1 MRTSIDARAN
11 VHLIEEKYRLWQDNP
26 DSVDSGWSA
35 FFEGFELGN
44 IPERNGAVQTE
55 VEAREA
61 ALQTR
66 VDGLIYAYCTLGH
79 TIARIDPLAENRP
92 ANPLLRPSE
101 FGFTDS
107 DLDLRVS
114 SKFFLDNRSMTLREM
129 IAGLDRIYAD
139 SIGSEF
145 MHIQDP
151 RVREWIRRQLE
162 TRPQKHSTPRAVQVA
177 LLRALLESESFEIF
191 LHTRYVGQKRFSLQG
206 AETLMVA
213 LETILHKC
221 PEGGVEEIC
230 MGMAHRGRLNVL
242 ANFLRKSLKVI
253 FTEFSENYIPDLV
266 AGDGDVKYHLG
277 YDAVRRLVSGEEV
290 EIRLSSNPSHLEAV
304 DPVVEGKARA
314 RQRIRGDTE
323 HRKKVLPLLV
333 HGDAAFIAQGIV
345 AETLNLSQLHGYS
358 TGGTIHVVV
367 NNQIGFT
374 TLPKDARSSQYA
386 TDIAKLIEAPIF
398 HVNGDDP
405 LAVKFVSDLAFD
417 FRQKFGRDVVID
429 LYCYRRYGHNE
440 GDEPSFTQP
449 DLYAKIEKHPS
460 VTQLYKRELLDAG
473 TLTEDDA
480 ISLETEFALRLE
492 MTRDEVN
499 AIEKRKANQKA
510 RFRESTAI
518 FQPKYTGESE
528 PTAITEKTL
537 NTIVD
542 GLTRV
547 PEGFHVQPKIQ
558 RIVLDHQRQVF
569 EDGGPYEWHF
579 AEALAFGSLLL
590 DGIPVRLSGQDSS
603 RGTFSTRHSV
613 LYDAKTGKP
622 YVPLMHLAEKQAR
635 ICIYN
640 SPLSEAAVLG
650 FDYGYSL
657 EYPKMLC
664 LWEAQF
670 GDFANGAQTIIDQF
684 IVSAESKWQR
694 PSGIVLLLP
703 HGYEGQGPEHSSARL
718 ERFLQECAEDNI
730 QVCNLTTAAQY
741 FHVLRRQMKR
751 DFIKPLIVATPKS
764 LLRAKYASSPAEEFI
779 HGRFEE
785 ILGEGGSASPT
796 SMNAFGDRVP
806 SPDDVKRIIFCS
818 GKVYYDLLKFRSERK
833 IDDAA
838 LIRVEQLYPL
848 AEKRLREMLKPF
860 PKGAKLV
867 WCQEEPQNMGAW
879 TFIEPRMRT
888 LFCTEI
894 AYAGREAS
902 ASPAVGA
909 LARHKREQARLV
921 ADAFSI

>member
-1 MRTSIDARAN
+1 MRTSIGARAN
-11 VHLIEEKYRLWQDNP
+11 LELIEENYRRWQRDP
-26 DSVDSGWSA
+26 VSVDSGWSA

-44 IPERNGAVQTE
+44 LPQHDGAAAA
-55 VEAREA
+55 EAREA

-66 VDGLIYAYCTLGH
+66 VDGLVYAYCSLGH
-79 TIARIDPLAENRP
+79 TIARVDPLAETRP
-92 ANPLLRPSE
+92 QNPLLSLRE
-101 FGFTDS
+101 FGFGDA

-114 SKFFLDNRSMTLREM
+114 SKFFLDNRAMTLREM
-129 IAGLDRIYAD
+129 VSGLERIYAD

-151 RVREWIRRQLE
+151 RVREWIRKRLE
-162 TRPQKHSTPRAVQVA
+162 TRPLKHSTPAAVQVA
-177 LLRALLESESFEIF
+177 LLRALLEAESFETF

-206 AETLMVA
+206 SESLMVI
-213 LETILHKC
+213 LDTILHKC

-242 ANFLRKSLKVI
+242 ANFLRKSLQII
-253 FTEFSENYIPDLV
+253 FTEFTENYIPELV

-277 YDAVRRLVSGEEV
+277 YHSVRKLASGAEV

-304 DPVVEGKARA
+304 DPVVEGQARA

-323 HRKKVLPLLV
+323 HRRKVLPLLV

-358 TGGTIHVVV
+358 TGGTIHIVV

-374 TLPKDARSSQYA
+374 TLPKDARSSTYS
-386 TDIAKLIEAPIF
+386 TDIAKMIEAPIF

-405 LAVKFVSDLAFD
+405 LAVKFVSDMAFD
-417 FRQKFGRDVVID
+417 FRQRFGRDVVID
-429 LYCYRRYGHNE
+429 MYCYRRYGHNE

-449 DLYAKIEKHPS
+449 DLYAKIEKRPS
-460 VTQLYKRELLDAG
+460 VTQLYRRELLEAG
-473 TLTEDDA
+473 TLSEDDA
-480 ISLETEFALRLE
+480 ASVETEFGLRLE
-492 MTRDEVN
+492 MTRDEVDS
-499 AIEKRKANQKA
+499 IERRRASEKAK
-510 RFRESTAI
+510 FRESTAI
-518 FQPKYTGESE
+518 FQPEYSDESE
-528 PTAITEKTL
+528 PTAISEKTL
-537 NTIVD
+537 KTVVD

-547 PEGFHVQPKIQ
+547 PEGFEIQPKIK
-558 RIVLDHQRQVF
+558 RIVIDHQRKVF
-569 EDGGPYEWHF
+569 EEGGPYEWHY

-590 DGIPVRLSGQDSS
+590 DGIPIRLSGQDSS

-622 YVPLMHLAEKQAR
+622 YLPLMHLARKQGR

-657 EYPKMLC
+657 DYPKMLC

-670 GDFANGAQTIIDQF
+670 GDFSNGAQTIIDQF

-718 ERFLQECAEDNI
+718 ERFLQACAEDNI

-751 DFIKPLIVATPKS
+751 DFIKPLIIMTPKS
-764 LLRAKYASSPAEEFI
+764 LLRAKIASSPAEEFI
-779 HGRFEE
+779 HDRFEE
-785 ILGEGGSASPT
+785 ILGSPEAGS
-796 SMNAFGDRVP
+796 VEK
-806 SPDDVKRIIFCS
+806 VKRIIFCS
-818 GKVYYDLLKFRSERK
+818 GKVYYDLLNYRTQRN

-838 LIRVEQLYPL
+838 IVRIEQLYPL
-848 AEKRLREMLKPF
+848 AEKKLREMLKPF
-860 PKGAKLV
+860 PKTAKYV
-867 WCQEEPQNMGAW
+867 WCQEESENMGAW
-879 TFIEPRMRT
+879 TFIEPRLRT
-888 LFCTEI
+888 IFCTEI

-902 ASPAVGA
+902 SSPAVGA
-909 LARHKREQARLV
+909 LVRHKREQARLV
-921 ADAFSI
+921 ADAFAV

>member
-11 VHLIEEKYRLWQDNP
+11 LHLIEENYSHWQQDP
-26 DSVDSGWSA
+26 ASVDPGWSA

-44 IPERNGAVQTE
+44 LPQRDGAAAGQA
-55 VEAREA
+55 EAREA

-66 VDGLIYAYCTLGH
+66 VDGLIYAYCSLGH
-79 TIARIDPLAENRP
+79 TIARVDPLAETRP
-92 ANPLLRPSE
+92 QNSALTLRE
-101 FGFTDS
+101 LGFNEA

-114 SKFFLDNRSMTLREM
+114 SKFFLDNKPMTLREM
-129 IAGLDRIYAD
+129 IAGLERIYAD

-145 MHIQDP
+145 MHIQDAST
-151 RVREWIRRQLE
+151 REWVRRRLE
-162 TRPQKHSTPRAVQVA
+162 TRPHKHSTPRAIQLA
-177 LLRALLESESFEIF
+177 LLRALLEAELFEVF

-206 AETLMVA
+206 AESLMVI
-213 LETILHKC
+213 LDTILHKC
-221 PEGGVEEIC
+221 PGGGVEEIC

-253 FTEFSENYIPDLV
+253 FTEFSENYVPELV

-277 YDAVRRLVSGEEV
+277 YRSVRKLASGAEI
-290 EIRLSSNPSHLEAV
+290 EIRLASNPSHLEAV
-304 DPVVEGKARA
+304 DPIVEGKARA

-323 HRKKVLPLLV
+323 HRRKVLPLLI

-358 TGGTIHVVV
+358 TGGTVHIVV
-367 NNQIGFT
+367 NNQLGFT
-374 TLPKDARSSQYA
+374 TLPKDARSSLYC
-386 TDIAKLIEAPIF
+386 TDIMKMLDVPIF

-405 LAVKFVSDLAFD
+405 LAVKFVTDLAFD
-417 FRQKFGRDVVID
+417 FRQQFGRDVAID
-429 LYCYRRYGHNE
+429 MYCYRRYGHNE

-449 DLYAKIEKHPS
+449 DLYAKIEKRPS
-460 VTQLYKRELLDAG
+460 VTQLYKRELIEAG
-473 TLTEDDA
+473 TLSEDDA
-480 ISLETEFALRLE
+480 ASLETEFGLRLE
-492 MTRDEVN
+492 MARDEVE
-499 AIEKRKANQKA
+499 AIEKSKASEKA
-510 RFRESTAI
+510 IFRESTAI
-518 FQPKYTGESE
+518 FQPDYTSASE
-528 PTAITEKTL
+528 PTAISKEMLK
-537 NTIVD
+537 TIVD
-542 GLTRV
+542 GLTSV
-547 PEGFHVQPKIQ
+547 PQGFEVQPKVK
-558 RIVLDHQRQVF
+558 RIVLDHQRKIF
-569 EDGGPYEWHF
+569 EEGGPYEWNY

-590 DGIPVRLSGQDSS
+590 EGIPVRLSGQDSS

-613 LYDAKTGKP
+613 LYDATTGEP
-622 YVPLMHLAEKQAR
+622 HVPLMHLAEKQAR

-657 EYPKMLC
+657 DYPRMLC

-718 ERFLQECAEDNI
+718 ERFLQACADDCI
-730 QVCNLTTAAQY
+730 QVCNLTTSAQY

-751 DFIKPLIVATPKS
+751 DFIKPLIIMTPKS
-764 LLRAKYASSPAEEFI
+764 LLRAKFASSPAEEFI

-785 ILGEGGSASPT
+785 ILGAPEAG
-796 SMNAFGDRVP
+796 P
-806 SPDDVKRIIFCS
+806 SDKINRIILCS
-818 GKVYYDLLKFRSERK
+818 GKVYYDLLQYRTERK

-838 LIRVEQLYPL
+838 IIRIEQLYPF
-848 AEKRLREMLKPF
+848 AEKKLREMLKPF
-860 PKGAKLV
+860 PKNAKMV
-867 WCQEEPQNMGAW
+867 WCQEEPENMGAW
-879 TFIEPRMRT
+879 TFIEPRLRRI
-888 LFCTEI
+888 FCSEI
-894 AYAGREAS
+894 AYAGRDAS

-921 ADAFSI
+921 ADAFSV

>member
-1 MRTSIDARAN
+1 MHTSIAARAN
-11 VHLIEEKYRLWQDNP
+11 LDLIEENYRRWQQDP
-26 DSVDSGWSA
+26 ESVGSGWSA

-44 IPERNGAVQTE
+44 LPQRDGAAPKAFE
-55 VEAREA
+55 EAEAREA

-66 VDGLIYAYCTLGH
+66 VDGLIYAYCSLGH
-79 TIARIDPLAENRP
+79 TIARIDPLAETRP
-92 ANPLLRPSE
+92 QNPLLSRRE
-101 FGFTDS
+101 FGFGEL

-114 SKFFLDNRSMTLREM
+114 SKFFLDNRPMTLREM
-129 IAGLDRIYAD
+129 IAGLERIYAD
-139 SIGSEF
+139 SVGSEF

-151 RVREWIRRQLE
+151 RVREWVRRRLE
-162 TRPQKHSTPRAVQVA
+162 MRPHKHSTPPAVQIA
-177 LLRALLESESFEIF
+177 LLRALLEAESFEIF

-206 AETLMVA
+206 AESLMVV
-213 LETILHKC
+213 LDTILHKC
-221 PEGGVEEIC
+221 PEGGVEEIG

-253 FTEFSENYIPDLV
+253 FTEFSENYIPELV

-277 YDAVRRLVSGEEV
+277 YHSVRRLASGAEI

-304 DPVVEGKARA
+304 DPVVEGKVRA

-323 HRKKVLPLLV
+323 HRRKVLPLLV
-333 HGDAAFIAQGIV
+333 HGDAAFVAQGIV
-345 AETLNLSQLHGYS
+345 AETLNLSQLPGYG
-358 TGGTIHVVV
+358 TGGTVHIVV

-374 TLPKDARSSQYA
+374 TLPKDARSSMYA
-386 TDIAKLIEAPIF
+386 TDVAKMIEAPIF

-417 FRQKFGRDVVID
+417 FRQKFGRDAVID
-429 LYCYRRYGHNE
+429 MYCYRRYGHNE

-449 DLYAKIEKHPS
+449 DLYAKIEKRPS
-460 VTQLYKRELLDAG
+460 VAQLYKSELLEAG
-473 TLTEDDA
+473 TLSEDDA
-480 ISLETEFALRLE
+480 ASLETEFDLRLE

-499 AIEKRKANQKA
+499 AIEKRRAGQKA

-518 FQPKYTGESE
+518 FQPEYTSESE
-528 PTAITEKTL
+528 PTTISEKTL
-537 NTIVD
+537 RTIVD
-542 GLTRV
+542 GLTRI
-547 PEGFHVQPKIQ
+547 PDGFEVQPKIK
-558 RIVLDHQRQVF
+558 RIVLDHQRKVF
-569 EDGGPYEWHF
+569 EQGGPYEWHY
-579 AEALAFGSLLL
+579 AEILAFGGLLL
-590 DGIPVRLSGQDSS
+590 EGIPVRLSGQDSS

-622 YVPLMHLAEKQAR
+622 YVPLMHLAKKQAR

-657 EYPKMLC
+657 DYPKMLC

-670 GDFANGAQTIIDQF
+670 GDFSNGAQTIIDQF

-703 HGYEGQGPEHSSARL
+703 HGYEGQGPEHSSGRL
-718 ERFLQECAEDNI
+718 ERFLQACAEDNI
-730 QVCNLTTAAQY
+730 QVCNPTTSAQY

-751 DFIKPLIVATPKS
+751 DFIKPLIIMTPKS
-764 LLRAKYASSPAEEFI
+764 LLRAKFASSPAEEFI

-785 ILGEGGSASPT
+785 ILSSPET
-796 SMNAFGDRVP
+796 APADKVS
-806 SPDDVKRIIFCS
+806 RIIFCS
-818 GKVYYDLLKFRSERK
+818 GKVYYDLLKYRAERK
-833 IDDAA
+833 IDDATV
-838 LIRVEQLYPL
+838 IRIEQLYPL
-848 AEKRLREMLKPF
+848 AEKKLREVLKPF
-860 PKGAKLV
+860 PKSAKLV
-867 WCQEEPQNMGAW
+867 WCQEEPENMGAW
-879 TFIEPRMRT
+879 SFIEPRLRT
-888 LFCTEI
+888 IFCSEI
-894 AYAGREAS
+894 AYAGRNAG

-921 ADAFSI
+921 ADAFAV

>member
-1 MRTSIDARAN
+1 MRTSISARAN
-11 VHLIEEKYRLWQDNP
+11 LELIEENYRRWQRNP
-26 DSVDSGWSA
+26 QSVDSGWSA

-44 IPERNGAVQTE
+44 LPQRDGATAAA
-55 VEAREA
+55 AREA

-66 VDGLIYAYCTLGH
+66 VDGLIYAYCSLGH
-79 TIARIDPLAENRP
+79 TIARVDPLAETRP
-92 ANPLLRPSE
+92 QNSLLSLRE
-101 FGFTDS
+101 FGFSES

-114 SKFFLDNRSMTLREM
+114 SKFFLDSQSMTLREM
-129 IAGLDRIYAD
+129 VSGLERIYAD

-151 RVREWIRRQLE
+151 RVREWVRKRLE
-162 TRPQKHSTPRAVQVA
+162 TRPQKHSTPRAIQVA
-177 LLRALLESESFEIF
+177 LLRALLEAESFEIF

-206 AETLMVA
+206 SESLMVI
-213 LETILHKC
+213 LDTILHKC

-230 MGMAHRGRLNVL
+230 MGMAHRGRLNIL

-253 FTEFSENYIPDLV
+253 FTEFSENYVPELA

-277 YDAVRRLVSGEEV
+277 YHSVRKLASRAEI

-304 DPVVEGKARA
+304 DPVVEGQARA
-314 RQRIRGDTE
+314 RQRLRGDTE
-323 HRKKVLPLLV
+323 HRRKVLPLLV
-333 HGDAAFIAQGIV
+333 HGDAAFIGQGIV
-345 AETLNLSQLHGYS
+345 AETLNLSQLPGYS
-358 TGGTIHVVV
+358 TGGTIHIVV

-374 TLPKDARSSQYA
+374 TLPKDARSSMYS
-386 TDIAKLIEAPIF
+386 TDIAKMIEAPIF

-405 LAVKFVSDLAFD
+405 LAVKFVSDMAFD
-417 FRQKFGRDVVID
+417 FRQRFGRDVVID
-429 LYCYRRYGHNE
+429 MYCYRRYGHNE

-449 DLYAKIEKHPS
+449 DLYAKIEKRPS
-460 VTQLYKRELLDAG
+460 VTQLYKGELLEAG
-473 TLTEDDA
+473 TLSEDDA
-480 ISLETEFALRLE
+480 VSLETEFGLRLE
-492 MTRDEVN
+492 MTRDEVH
-499 AIEKRKANQKA
+499 AIEKRKASEKA

-518 FQPKYTGESE
+518 FQPEYSSESE
-528 PTAITEKTL
+528 PTAISQKTL
-537 NTIVD
+537 KTIVD

-547 PEGFHVQPKIQ
+547 PEGFEIQPKIK
-558 RIVLDHQRQVF
+558 RIVLDHQRKVF
-569 EDGGPYEWHF
+569 EEGGPYEWHF

-590 DGIPVRLSGQDSS
+590 EGIPIRLSGQDSS

-703 HGYEGQGPEHSSARL
+703 HGYEGQGPEHSSGRL
-718 ERFLQECAEDNI
+718 ERFLQASAEDNI
-730 QVCNLTTAAQY
+730 QVCNLTTSAQY

-751 DFIKPLIVATPKS
+751 NFVKPLIIMTPKS
-764 LLRAKYASSPAEEFI
+764 LLRADFASSRVEEFTS
-779 HGRFEE
+779 GGFEE
-785 ILGEGGSASPT
+785 ILGSPKVGSADK
-796 SMNAFGDRVP
+796 MERV
-806 SPDDVKRIIFCS
+806 ILCS
-818 GKVYYDLLKFRSERK
+818 GKVYYDLLNYREVQK
-833 IDDAA
+833 IGNAA
-838 LIRVEQLYPL
+838 IIRIEQLYPL
-848 AEKRLREMLKPF
+848 AEKKLRANIKPY
-860 PKGAKLV
+860 PKTAKLV
-867 WCQEEPQNMGAW
+867 WCQEESQNMGAW
-879 TFIEPRMRT
+879 SFIEPRLRQ
-888 LFCTEI
+888 LFGRDV
-894 AYAGREAS
+894 AYAGRNAS

-909 LARHKREQARLV
+909 LATHKREQACLI
-921 ADAFSI
+921 AEAFNV